1 MKKTL
6 RTMKKALLRV
16 WRPFKK
22 AFGVALVLT
31 ALVCGMIETPDML
44 EIWLRIIGALA
55 FGAGLWLAEAYEWQ
69 QAKAIVDE
77 GDEDLE

>member
-1 MKKTL
+1 MKTL

-55 FGAGLWLAEAYEWQ
+55 FGAGAVAGRGLRVATS
-69 QAKAIVDE
+69 K
-77 GDEDLE
+77 GDCG